1 VTAIVASG
9 LTKRFGSLVAVDS
22 LSLSVAAGEIY
33 GLVGPDGAGKTT
45 TLRMLAGI
53 LDPSAGSAAVAG
65 FDTASQSDKVKDN
78 LAYMSQRFG
87 LYPDLTVAE
96 NIAFY
101 ADLYGVPRRG
111 LAERIDELLGF
122 SSMRPFK
129 GRQAGK
135 LSGGMKQKL
144 QLVCALIHTPKALLL
159 DEPTN
164 GVDPVSRR
172 DFWRILYKLL
182 AEGVAILTT
191 TAYLDEA
198 ERCSRVGLL
207 HQGKLL
213 AEGTPAALRELMP
226 GGIVAVKSADSRS
239 AARVIRDKAPC
250 ASAILFGDTV
260 HVACDDP
267 VAAASVI
274 EAALQQ
280 AGTPALDIREVA
292 PSLEDVFVSMMGA
305 GTQEAAQ
312 AEAQTSAQ
320 ARGGTGAALNGTN
333 GPNGIGGTGGSGVA
347 GRIDASGGTSGVG
360 ASGGTGGTGGVGV
373 VGVAGANGAIGA
385 IGGIGGTGGVGAGG
399 GTSGSGVAGGIGGT
413 AVTAT
418 GLTKRFGDFTA
429 VDQVGFR
436 VARGEIFGFLGPNG
450 AGKSTTIRMLCGLL
464 TPSAGQ
470 AEVAG
475 FNVWTQA
482 EEIKRHI
489 GYMSQKFSLY
499 EDLTAKENIAFY
511 GGIYGLTGERLAAR
525 AAWATAMSGLGDAGG
540 TLAGKLSGGYKQRLA
555 MACAILHDPP
565 IVFLDEPTSGVDPIS
580 RRRFWDLI
588 HEMAGRGV
596 TVFVSTHYMEEA
608 EYCGRI
614 ALIYKGK
621 MIALGTPRQL
631 KTERMSEAILDIR
644 LERPQVALEA
654 VTELPLV
661 REAAL
666 FGAGIH
672 AVTVEPEAATEAIL
686 ARLAAL
692 GLGGT
697 AVSRIEPSLEDVF
710 VSLIE
715 ETDRREAESG
725 GGEPK

>member
-9 LTKRFGSLVAVDS
+9 LTKHFGSLVAVDS
-22 LSLSVAAGEIY
+22 LSLSVSAGEIY

-53 LDPSAGSAAVAG
+53 LDPSEGSASVAG

-101 ADLYGVPRRG
+101 ADLYGVPRKN
-111 LAERIDELLGF
+111 LAARIDELLGF
-122 SSMRPFK
+122 SNMRPFK

-182 AEGVAILTT
+182 ADGVAILTT

-213 AEGTPAALRELMP
+213 AEGTPPELRELMP
-226 GGIVAVKSADSRS
+226 GGIVAVKSADSRG
-239 AARVIRDKAPC
+239 AARIIRDKAPC

-260 HVACDDP
+260 HVACEDP
-267 VAAASVI
+267 VAAAAVI
-274 EAALQQ
+274 ETALNQ
-280 AGTPALDIREVA
+280 AGFPALDIREVA
-292 PSLEDVFVSMMGA
+292 PSLEDVFVSMMSQTRA
-305 GTQEAAQ
+305 EAKEAA
-312 AEAQTSAQ
+312 EFL
-320 ARGGTGAALNGTN
+320 GAADSAPVTRE
-333 GPNGIGGTGGSGVA
+333 GP
-347 GRIDASGGTSGVG
+347 
-360 ASGGTGGTGGVGV
+360 
-373 VGVAGANGAIGA
+373 
-385 IGGIGGTGGVGAGG
+385 
-399 GTSGSGVAGGIGGT
+399 
-413 AVTAT
+413 AVTAA

-429 VDQVGFR
+429 VDRVGFR
-436 VARGEIFGFLGPNG
+436 VERGEIFGFLGPNG

-464 TPSAGQ
+464 TPSSGQ

-475 FNVWTQA
+475 FDVATQG
-482 EEIKRHI
+482 EQIKRHI

-499 EDLTAKENIAFY
+499 EDLTAQENIAFY
-511 GGIYGLTGERLAAR
+511 GGIYGLTGERLARR
-525 AAWATAMSGLGDAGG
+525 ADWAAAMSGLGEARGS
-540 TLAGKLSGGYKQRLA
+540 LAGMLSGGYKQRLA

-621 MIALGTPRQL
+621 MIALGTPREL
-631 KTERMSEAILDIR
+631 KTERMAEAILDIR
-644 LERPQVALEA
+644 LERPQEVIEA
-654 VTELPLV
+654 VAALPLV

-672 AVTVEPEAATEAIL
+672 AVTARPEEARAAIL
-686 ARLAAL
+686 ARLAEL
-692 GLGGT
+692 GLSAA
-697 AVSRIEPSLEDVF
+697 AVNRVEPSLEDVF

-715 ETDRREAESG
+715 ETDRREAQDSG
-725 GGEPK
+725 GAPK